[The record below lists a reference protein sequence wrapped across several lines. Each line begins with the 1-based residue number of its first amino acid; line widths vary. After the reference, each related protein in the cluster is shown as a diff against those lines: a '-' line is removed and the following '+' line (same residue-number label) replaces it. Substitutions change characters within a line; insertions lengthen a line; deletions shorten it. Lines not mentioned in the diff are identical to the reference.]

1 MGTPTSLPTER
12 RIVLINQSQSKPP
25 NSWDKIEQIG
35 RIVSLAAI
43 PIAIP
48 IALAIYGSITQNALQ
63 KQTISRDYVQIAV
76 SILKEREVDPA
87 LRGWAA
93 DLLAA
98 DSPTKIPDEL
108 QAKLRGGEVYLPNL
122 SDMVGPQDLYTISP
136 DRTRMAVVSLS
147 SPGKVKV
154 FDLTT
159 KQQIAAQSFMSNGDR
174 IAAMAFS
181 PDSNLLAAVSL
192 GGASVLDL
200 KMSGHGMGAVH
211 AMHDPRSISV
221 SNDGQLS
228 ILDGTSLLTWD
239 KERKFHQ
246 EEFQLHQSNVN
257 QQP

>member
-12 RIVLINQSQSKPP
+12 RIVLINQSQSKPS
-25 NSWDKIEQIG
+25 SWDKIEQIG

-76 SILKEREVDPA
+76 SILKEKEVDPA

-108 QAKLRGGEVYLPNL
+108 QAKLRGGEVYSPNL

-136 DRTRMAVVSLS
+136 DRTRMAVLSLS
-147 SPGKVKV
+147 QPRQGSKCLTLRPSNKSQRKVSCQ
-154 FDLTT
+154 TET
-159 KQQIAAQSFMSNGDR
+159 GSR
-174 IAAMAFS
+174 RWR
-181 PDSNLLAAVSL
+181 SL
-192 GGASVLDL
+192 
-200 KMSGHGMGAVH
+200 
-211 AMHDPRSISV
+211 PIR
-221 SNDGQLS
+221 
-228 ILDGTSLLTWD
+228 T
-239 KERKFHQ
+239 F
-246 EEFQLHQSNVN
+246 
-257 QQP
+257 